1 MRSDLKEIKEC
12 FSCGLFVK
20 KGEHTFKKLFCP
32 RCNSRLEKENKHS
45 IESFVYSISAL
56 MLFVI
61 LNLYPLITLNINNQD
76 LEATLFNTVK
86 ILFEQEFFIVGFL
99 VMFTIIIAPVF
110 NSLIII
116 LFFIQEKTKLKI
128 FRDKDLYNGF
138 HFFKEWGFMEVFII
152 SLIVTYIKLVG
163 MVSDTKFDIGFFV
176 ILIYVLCFLMSNLKF
191 DIDRIFKD

>member
-1 MRSDLKEIKEC
+1 MRSDLEEIKEC

-20 KGEHTFKKLFCP
+20 KDKQSSKKLVCP
-32 RCNSRLEKENKHS
+32 RCNSKLEKEHKHS
-45 IESFVYSISAL
+45 IDSLIFSISAL
-56 MLFVI
+56 MLFII
-61 LNLYPLITLNINNQD
+61 LNLYPIITLNINNQD

-99 VMFTIIIAPVF
+99 VLFTIIIAPVF

-116 LFFIQEKTKLKI
+116 LFFIQEKSKIKI

-163 MVSDTKFDIGFFV
+163 MISNTKFDIGFFV

-191 DIDRIFKD
+191 DIDRVFKD